1 MSAGV
6 DAVVLRTAQGGYR
19 WALRID
25 GDVVSVSTDEWP
37 AADGAQTALD
47 VVLEAINWRRAR

>member
-1 MSAGV
+1 MSGIV
-6 DAVVLRTAQGGYR
+6 DAVVLRTAQDTFR

-25 GDVVSVSTDEWP
+25 GDITAVSTDEWP

>member
-1 MSAGV
+1 MSGTV

-25 GDVVSVSTDEWP
+25 GDIVSVSTDEWP

-47 VVLEAINWRRAR
+47 VALEAINWRRAR